1 MTRTWTAPPA
11 ASTLS
16 KMVKSGLFIASYW
29 LWLALAHLIGLS
41 LVTYG
46 VMDATPRFNEIADLY
61 FTNYWT
67 IQGWAAGLFLLVN
80 AGLTVGR
87 AASWPEFH
95 WSNIKIKVL
104 PLVLRTGIAAL
115 GWVLLMLW
123 VTPAQFLG
131 PGFSWEEGF
140 WPLLS
145 CISRAI
151 AWLAWAFAEEWVFR
165 KVLLEKL
172 RTRYSAWI
180 SILIVTALW
189 TLTRSWHQGL
199 GLNQTIT
206 LILLGMAL
214 GLSVCQG
221 RSYLT
226 GAAILG
232 TSTLIF
238 QVLFSLPVL
247 GQDFTGI
254 WIIKFRA
261 ENLLQLVSGGPGGP
275 LSSAFLQLALASW
288 IAFNWKIV
296 WTPKSPQLR

>member
-1 MTRTWTAPPA
+1 
-11 ASTLS
+11 
-16 KMVKSGLFIASYW
+16 VDVGLAEK
-29 LWLALAHLIGLS
+29 
-41 LVTYG
+41 TY
-46 VMDATPRFNEIADLY
+46 TEEEIAVMLDEEITKQRDEEAMSDPNNWWCGSSY
-61 FTNYWT
+61 
-67 IQGWAAGLFLLVN
+67 
-80 AGLTVGR
+80 
-87 AASWPEFH
+87 
-95 WSNIKIKVL
+95 SN
-104 PLVLRTGIAAL
+104 
-115 GWVLLMLW
+115 MLETCTKRCTTD
-123 VTPAQFLG
+123 VDCKPS
-131 PGFSWEEGF
+131 SWEEGF